1 MIARA
6 LSCLYLCL
14 ITNVAIALN
23 ARDDE
28 GRELMLAQEAQRIV
42 SIAPH
47 ITELL
52 FNIGAGT
59 RVVGTVNRSDYPPPA
74 RAVPRVGDNGR
85 LDMERIVSL
94 KPDVVV
100 AWGGGNPPKDLE
112 RLRQLGLSVFVIS
125 PHRLDDVA
133 RHLELMGDITGMKAQ
148 AQRAAADYRRQLAT
162 LRTGYAGRTP
172 VTVFYQVWQTPLM
185 TIGGEQIISEAIAL
199 CGGQN
204 IFAELPTLAP
214 TVSIEAVLAKDPEMI
229 ITASEQPA
237 AQVLANWRSWP
248 QLRAVRHRQLAT
260 ISGDYMA
267 RATPIILR
275 GVQRLCDIIDKA
287 RAVNPK

>member
-14 ITNVAIALN
+14 ITNAAVALSVH
-23 ARDDE
+23 DDE
-28 GRELMLAQEAQRIV
+28 GRELRLTQEAQRIV

-59 RVVGTVNRSDYPPPA
+59 RVVGTVNRSDYPPA
-74 RAVPRVGDNGR
+74 ASAVARVGDNGR

-133 RHLELMGDITGMKAQ
+133 RHLELMGDITGMKDQ
-148 AQRAAADYRRQLAT
+148 AQRAAGDYRRQLAT
-162 LRTGYAGRTP
+162 LRAGYAGRTP

-185 TIGGEQIISEAIAL
+185 TIGGEQIISEVIAL

-267 RATPIILR
+267 RATPMILR
-275 GVQRLCDIIDKA
+275 GVQRLCDLIDKA

>member
-14 ITNVAIALN
+14 ITNVAVALSV
-23 ARDDE
+23 RDDE

-59 RVVGTVNRSDYPPPA
+59 RVVGTVNRSDYPSPA

-275 GVQRLCDIIDKA
+275 GVQRLCDLIDKA

>member
-1 MIARA
+1 MIVRA

-14 ITNVAIALN
+14 ITNAAVALSVH
-23 ARDDE
+23 DDE
-28 GRELMLAQEAQRIV
+28 GRELKLTQEAQRIV

-59 RVVGTVNRSDYPPPA
+59 RVVGTVNRSDYPPAA

-237 AQVLANWRSWP
+237 AQVLANWRSWS
-248 QLRAVRHRQLAT
+248 QLRAVRHRQLVT

>member
-162 LRTGYAGRTP
+162 LRTGYTGRTP